1 MLQLVTVYAYVA
13 LYAFIV
19 FSCLDFF
26 SGWWTQMRY
35 FGVNEGREGLLAPVL
50 GDHYNTKDM
59 NAGRTSR
66 RRSLFIKLAT
76 LTLCDKIFHC
86 EWAKRI
92 YVRLKKTPK
101 IAWDENTKWDVIV
114 CNSNALNNSSWWVL
128 RVCFFKFIFANSYW
142 VSLE

>member
-1 MLQLVTVYAYVA
+1 MNTDV
-13 LYAFIV
+13 V
-19 FSCLDFF
+19 FWGKRRS
-26 SGWWTQMRY
+26 
-35 FGVNEGREGLLAPVL
+35 RECLLAPVL

-76 LTLCDKIFHC
+76 LTLCDKIFDC

-101 IAWDENTKWDVIV
+101 IARDKNTKWDVFV
-114 CNSNALNNSSWWVL
+114 CN
-128 RVCFFKFIFANSYW
+128 
-142 VSLE
+142 